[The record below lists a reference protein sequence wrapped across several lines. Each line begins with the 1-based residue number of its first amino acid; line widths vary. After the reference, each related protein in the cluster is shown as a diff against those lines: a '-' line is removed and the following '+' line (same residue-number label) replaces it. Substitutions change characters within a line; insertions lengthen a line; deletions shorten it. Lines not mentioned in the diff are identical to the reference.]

1 MATRGVSQS
10 EESEHAPVT
19 PTAPGLRPASVAPR
33 SPTTPSE
40 KPRTYT
46 VRAGD
51 SLWSISQQFGVT
63 VSELARANRL
73 APDAAL
79 QVGQQLVIPSLA
91 GSVGIPLP
99 RVRDNLA
106 APARADLVE
115 LAPDLVQYLRGRVGS
130 SAAAVYVPASDTLYT
145 YNPTERFQ
153 LASVVK
159 VPIMLTELD
168 RVRDSGSGSTLPET
182 DLLRPMIT
190 YSDNAAATALLA
202 EVGGPPAVE
211 VALAVRGVSQT
222 DVNPDAWGLST
233 STAPDM
239 ALLLRSLY
247 MGEGLNEPLRAI
259 AFRLMGG
266 VVAEQRWGV
275 PAGLPAGSPVAFK
288 GGWLPRGQGWLVHQ
302 VGLAVLDGEPV
313 VFAFLNKGQPTF
325 EYGKATLRRSGMYLA
340 AETGGK

>member
-1 MATRGVSQS
+1 M
-10 EESEHAPVT
+10 
-19 PTAPGLRPASVAPR
+19 
-33 SPTTPSE
+33 
-40 KPRTYT
+40 
-46 VRAGD
+46 RAGD

-275 PAGLPAGSPVAFK
+275 PAGLPAETPVAFK